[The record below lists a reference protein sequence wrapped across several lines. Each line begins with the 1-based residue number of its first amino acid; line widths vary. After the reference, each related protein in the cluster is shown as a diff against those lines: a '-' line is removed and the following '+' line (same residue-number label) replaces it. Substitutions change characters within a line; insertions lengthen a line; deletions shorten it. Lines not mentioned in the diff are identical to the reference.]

1 MIVVT
6 GATGN
11 VGLPLTQI
19 LAAAGEKVIA
29 VSRGVDT
36 AVLPDGV
43 QRHWADLDDPAS
55 LIPALS
61 GAEALFLVVPALSS
75 DFDPV
80 AVVDAAETSGVSR
93 IVVLSSQT
101 ISTRPDDSPVT
112 LRHTEKAVER
122 SGLEWTHLRAGV
134 FASNS
139 LEWAPTVRADRTVF
153 TAFADVAMPVI
164 DTWDVADVAA
174 AVLLQPG
181 HGGRAYVLT
190 GGESTSSRQRA
201 RIIGDAL
208 GEPITVVELTRQQAR
223 DRLPASMPEPLK
235 ESILS
240 FNGSP
245 SPAEQRVSPDVATI
259 LSRAP
264 RTYADWVHR
273 NLDAF
278 RA

>member
-11 VGLPLTQI
+11 VGSALTQI
-19 LAAAGEKVIA
+19 LAAAGERVIA
-29 VSRGVDT
+29 VSRGADT
-36 AVLPDGV
+36 AVVPDGV
-43 QRHWADLDDPAS
+43 QRHRADLDDPAS
-55 LIPALS
+55 LGPALN
-61 GAEALFLVVPALSS
+61 GATALFLVVPALSS
-75 DFDPV
+75 AFDPV
-80 AVVDAAETSGVSR
+80 TMVDAAKTSGVSR

-101 ISTRPDDSPVT
+101 IGTRPDDSPAA
-112 LRHTEKAVER
+112 LRNTEQVVER
-122 SGLEWTHLRAGV
+122 SGLEWTHLRAGI

-139 LEWAPTVRADRTVF
+139 LEWAPTVRADRTVY

-174 AVLLQPG
+174 AVLRQPG
-181 HGGRAYVLT
+181 HGGRAYALT
-190 GGESTSSRQRA
+190 GGEPTSFRQRA
-201 RIIGDAL
+201 HIIGDAL
-208 GEPITVVELTRQQAR
+208 GEPITVVALTRKQAW
-223 DRLPASMPEPLK
+223 DRLPASLPDPLK
-235 ESILS
+235 KSILS
-240 FNGSP
+240 FNGTP

-259 LSRAP
+259 LGRAP